1 MNHFRKTRNSIK
13 NAIDE
18 DDMMSYDGSSGSYY
32 DSNEDEDN
40 EFVPAKRSRTITNVH
55 QQQHPGQV
63 VQRKPTRVPNLKIQ
77 NRNAVLARENR
88 LRKKM
93 LMEELE
99 KSNEDLQAENRKLQ
113 KMMKFKDRKNEE
125 LMKEVRYLKSVI
137 ANRTGI
143 LSVLKSL
150 PQAIAPKAKEVQQE
164 KQVQQYAESCASS
177 DTLSCDI
184 NDENGTK
191 GFIDDPLFP
200 TITDDLFLDIATEWD
215 EILKNPF
222 NSATTDFTDFPKL
235 EISSPAASPSS
246 SGVSSEHN
254 YFYDEKILE
263 SIDNEE
269 MIEEDSPGI
278 CVHINRGKVS
288 LEFCAVCHN
297 NSTSSWI
304 N

>member
-13 NAIDE
+13 NDIDE
-18 DDMMSYDGSSGSYY
+18 DEMMSYDGSNGSYI
-32 DSNEDEDN
+32 DSDDDR
-40 EFVPAKRSRTITNVH
+40 EFIPKRARTFSNV
-55 QQQHPGQV
+55 QGQV
-63 VQRKPTRVPNLKIQ
+63 VPRKPTRVPNLKIQ

-99 KSNEDLQAENRKLQ
+99 KTNDELQAENRKLS

-137 ANRTGI
+137 ANRTEI
-143 LSVLKSL
+143 VSVLKSL
-150 PQAIAPKAKEVQQE
+150 PQAIAPKREIQQE
-164 KQVQQYAESCASS
+164 KPVSTQQYPESYASS

-191 GFIDDPLFP
+191 EIDPFLP
-200 TITDDLFLDIATEWD
+200 SITDDFFLNLDIATEWD

-222 NSATTDFTDFPKL
+222 NSATTDFSDYPKL
-235 EISSPAASPSS
+235 EITSSPAASPSS

-269 MIEEDSPGI
+269 IEDSAGI

-297 NSTSSWI
+297 NSKTITTDTWI

>member
-1 MNHFRKTRNSIK
+1 MNRFRKTRNSIK

-18 DDMMSYDGSSGSYY
+18 DEMMSYDGSSGSYI
-32 DSNEDEDN
+32 DSDEDS
-40 EFVPAKRSRTITNVH
+40 EFTPSKRQRTISNV
-55 QQQHPGQV
+55 QHPGQV
-63 VQRKPTRVPNLKIQ
+63 GPVVPRRPTRVPNLKIQ

-99 KSNEDLQAENRKLQ
+99 NANDELQAENRKLQ

-125 LMKEVRYLKSVI
+125 LTKEVRYLKSVI
-137 ANRTGI
+137 ANRTEI
-143 LSVLKSL
+143 VSVLKSL
-150 PQAIAPKAKEVQQE
+150 PQAIAPKKEE
-164 KQVQQYAESCASS
+164 KPVSLQYAASVASS
-177 DTLSCDI
+177 ETLSCDI
-184 NDENGTK
+184 YEENGIK
-191 GFIDDPLFP
+191 DLDPFLP
-200 TITDDLFLDIATEWD
+200 TFTDDFFLNNLDIATEWD
-215 EILKNPF
+215 EILKNPY
-222 NSATTDFTDFPKL
+222 SASTNFTDIPKL
-235 EISSPAASPSS
+235 EIESPAASPSS

-269 MIEEDSPGI
+269 IEDSAGI

-297 NSTSSWI
+297 NATNPWI

>member
-1 MNHFRKTRNSIK
+1 MNHFRKTRNCIK

-18 DDMMSYDGSSGSYY
+18 DDMMSYDGSAGSYI
-32 DSNEDEDN
+32 DSDDDS
-40 EFVPAKRSRTITNVH
+40 EFVPAKRTRTITNV
-55 QQQHPGQV
+55 QQHPGQV

-99 KSNEDLQAENRKLQ
+99 NSNEELQAENRKLQ

-137 ANRTGI
+137 ANRTEI
-143 LSVLKSL
+143 VSVLKSL
-150 PQAIAPKAKEVQQE
+150 PQSIAPKTKEIVQQE
-164 KQVQQYAESCASS
+164 KPVQQHYAESCASS

-191 GFIDDPLFP
+191 DIIDDPFLP
-200 TITDDLFLDIATEWD
+200 TITDDFFLNLDIATEWD

-222 NSATTDFTDFPKL
+222 NSATTNFTDYP

-254 YFYDEKILE
+254 YYYDEKLLE

-269 MIEEDSPGI
+269 LEDSAGI

-297 NSTSSWI
+297 NSINPWI